1 MKEKLKN
8 NKGITL
14 VALVITII
22 ILLIL
27 AMVSISLVMNTRI
40 INHANNAVTSYK
52 EAEENE
58 QKQLDSILS
67 VIGKYIKPS
76 DSNNQG
82 GSTESGGTGSNNTT
96 SDNTVNNPSTDTE
109 WWKLTEK
116 EATEIEDI
124 GSGTYLI
131 ADNGISGSHEG
142 TRIVIL
148 APNNEVVILTAPNEE
163 YIFFMSEEIA
173 AGILGSET
181 NYDLYKWYKVIF
193 DNSYNIQSVEE
204 YTGTSPIQKNEF
216 TTIKS
221 ETYLDRMINSFG
233 K

>member
-58 QKQLDSILS
+58 QKQLNAIVDE
-67 VIGKYIKPS
+67 IGKLTTNQKNEKWWVASSEELAEMQEDKESGSYMVAWNELGSQNGGKYLFTMPNQAILIIFDYYVSNVYSNDTYIYACS
-76 DSNNQG
+76 EEVANG
-82 GSTESGGTGSNNTT
+82 LSTEYGA
-96 SDNTVNNPSTDTE
+96 
-109 WWKLTEK
+109 KI
-116 EATEIEDI
+116 EA
-124 GSGTYLI
+124 
-131 ADNGISGSHEG
+131 
-142 TRIVIL
+142 
-148 APNNEVVILTAPNEE
+148 
-163 YIFFMSEEIA
+163 F
-173 AGILGSET
+173 
-181 NYDLYKWYKVIF
+181 KWYIVSQATDKTTVK
-193 DNSYNIQSVEE
+193 E
-204 YTGTSPIQKNEF
+204 YTGAAPVQQ
-216 TTIKS
+216 S
-221 ETYLDRMINSFG
+221 ELTKIYSTTYLQRVLNSFG

>member
-58 QKQLDSILS
+58 QKQLNAIADE
-67 VIGKYIKPS
+67 IGKY
-76 DSNNQG
+76 
-82 GSTESGGTGSNNTT
+82 TEK
-96 SDNTVNNPSTDTE
+96 TDTE
-109 WWKLTEK
+109 WWNPTEK
-116 EATEIEDI
+116 ELSDMKNDGENRYYVAYNGIY
-124 GSGTYLI
+124 GSW
-131 ADNGISGSHEG
+131 DNGLQILYEVDEIRVLINKSAYIFYISEEL
-142 TRIVIL
+142 V
-148 APNNEVVILTAPNEE
+148 NEE
-163 YIFFMSEEIA
+163 FEYWGMKIEKF
-173 AGILGSET
+173 
-181 NYDLYKWYKVIF
+181 KWYKVEIE
-193 DNSYNIQSVEE
+193 DQKEILIE
-204 YTGTSPIQKNEF
+204 YKGSFPINESDLIAGEIYS
-216 TTIKS
+216 T
-221 ETYLDRMINSFG
+221 TYLQKIINSFG